1 MEFEYNIKIESVIN
15 INFYF
20 NLFYRLIMENKQL
33 KELKTDLEEKLLVL
47 VTNVQRRVV
56 ATS

>member
-1 MEFEYNIKIESVIN
+1 
-15 INFYF
+15 
-20 NLFYRLIMENKQL
+20 MENKQL

-56 ATS
+56 ATSWYLWI